1 MFLRRRQ
8 SYNSLRKLM
17 STQGVTELLLK
28 LSDGKREVVDELLP
42 IIYDELKRIAASYLR
57 RERSDHTLQP
67 TALVNEA
74 YMKMVDITQVSWQNK
89 AHFIGVAANQMRR
102 ILVDHARHHNAQKR
116 GGEFHIMTLNEEID
130 KADEQTADLIA
141 LDDALNEL
149 AKMDPVKAKIVEL
162 RYFGGLSTDETA
174 EVLGVAPITIKRHW
188 KLTKA
193 WLYGQLTRTN

>member
-1 MFLRRRQ
+1 
-8 SYNSLRKLM
+8 M
-17 STQGVTELLLK
+17 STQGVTNLLIEL
-28 LSDGKREVVDELLP
+28 SNGKREVVDELLP
-42 IIYDELKRIAASYLR
+42 IIYDELKRIAANYLR

-74 YMKMVDITQVSWQNK
+74 YMKMIDITQVSWQNK

-130 KADEQTADLIA
+130 HVAEQSADLIA
-141 LDDALNEL
+141 LDDALTEL
-149 AKMDPVKAKIVEL
+149 AKMDPTKAKIVEL

-174 EVLGVAPITIKRHW
+174 EVLGVSPITIKRHW
-188 KLTKA
+188 KMAKA
-193 WLYGQLTRTN
+193 WLYGQLTKS